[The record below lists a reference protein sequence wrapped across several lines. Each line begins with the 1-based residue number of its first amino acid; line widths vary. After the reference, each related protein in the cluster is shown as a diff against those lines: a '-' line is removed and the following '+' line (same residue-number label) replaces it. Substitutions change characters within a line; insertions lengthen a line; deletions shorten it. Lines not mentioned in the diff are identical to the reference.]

1 MLVSWLFNSIDSS
14 LQPSVA
20 YFETAKELWDDL
32 KERFSVGNAP
42 RIYQLK
48 SDIAGAKQQGQSVV
62 TYYTRLKSMWD
73 ELGSYLRIPAC
84 TCGGCVCNLTVDFL
98 RDKEEEKIHQFL
110 MGLDDVYDTIRTT
123 ILSMDPLPS
132 LNKVYSTVIQEERH
146 KSVVRGR
153 EEHSEAVGFAVHVR
167 KGEKPTC
174 THCGKVGHEISQCF
188 EIVGYPE
195 GWGRG
200 RRGGRGGRG
209 TGGGRGRGRAQAN
222 AMQGDNS
229 AAHDVSGPGTQPKIT
244 GLSDEQVQQ
253 IRAILG
259 SSNVTFQSDSSDKLQ
274 GLHFEDADWCGQHN
288 IHHGGED
295 QCITK
300 VRELRQ
306 LVQQL
311 HERVAQLEANRSQDR
326 RMRHGLSRTTTCENR
341 DRRPRH
347 GSSTSSNCE
356 NRDRRLRHGSST
368 SNTRVN
374 RDRRPRHDSSSYID
388 FFSHHRQQFIS
399 SDNVSLPPH
408 LQQRNNHFVHVRDSG
423 RKYDTLNRISADPDD
438 NGKDEESNPFH
449 DSKPTLMSC
458 VEAARHR
465 LYTQKSTCF
474 QWVIAKSI
482 QLRNDNIFQISEKV
496 VHESIPFDSP
506 PIFDKYPDDEDD
518 VFIVMDETETKVN
531 LFDSPIFIDEEVVDD
546 LSVPSTSP
554 TGFAKSSN
562 LESNSLS
569 YVRDYLFVDCTTRF
583 WFLMCYGLSSSSYS
597 SSSDVS
603 LCLLVSLSLPIRTAS
618 YPFGK
623 KGWRALDLE
632 TNNFVI
638 SRDIVFVE
646 NEFPFVKTYEDNG
659 KSGCDLDKR
668 SFGDVLN
675 VHESDLTVQNDA
687 IGDEGSEL
695 QARGSDQSGHKC
707 QNSDTSVDCA
717 PEMNPQETEPNDSY
731 VTDATTM
738 TQEVTRDLMPRT
750 RQPPAKLRD
759 YICYTAQVDHSHAHP
774 TSTGSSGTPYS
785 ISHYVNCN
793 NFSMAHRVFL
803 NAVTK
808 EKEPE
813 YFGEAMKN
821 KNWQE
826 AMKAE
831 IKALEANG
839 TWTVEELPQGKTPI
853 GCKWVYRIKYHSDGT
868 IERYKARLVA
878 LGNRQVEGIDY
889 TETFSPVAKMG
900 TIRTVLAVAI
910 AKGWELHQMDVHN
923 AFLHGELHEEVYM
936 RLPPG
941 FTSSLSGK
949 VCQLKK
955 SLYGLRQAPRM
966 WFSKLTTALQKYGF
980 TQSRADYSLFVCA
993 KGTTFLTVL
1002 VYVDDL
1008 IVAGNDCEA
1017 IKKFKQYLSGT
1028 FHMKDLGL
1036 LKYFLGIE
1044 MARGSTGLFLSQRKY
1059 TLDILAECGLLGA
1072 KPAQT
1077 PIEQNHNLSKA
1088 TGVVMLDPEK
1098 YRRLIGRLIYLTFT
1112 RPELCYAVHVL
1123 AQFMQAPLQTHYDAA
1138 LRVVRYLKGHPGQG
1152 ILLRTDS
1159 DLKLYGYCDSDW
1171 ASCPITRRSLTGY
1184 FVKLGNS
1191 PISWRTKKQ
1200 PTVSRSS
1207 AEAEYRSMA
1216 TLTCEL
1222 TWLKSVLSFLGVS
1235 QVQPTQ
1241 LFCDSQAAL
1250 HIAANPV
1257 FHERTKHIEVDCHF
1271 VRDQIRDGRI
1281 STAHV
1286 SSSEQLADL
1295 FTKALGKKQFDY
1307 LTSKLGICD
1316 LHAPT

>member
-1 MLVSWLFNSIDSS
+1 MGDTDDEVKIEKTVTATKPIDSSSPFYFSPSDNPGMSITSCILKGENYDLWVKAMRNSLRAKNKLGFVDGTINKLKLTDSQVAVWDSSNSMLVSWLFNSIDSS

-209 TGGGRGRGRAQAN
+209 TGRGRGRGRAQAN

-244 GLSDEQVQQ
+244 GL
-253 IRAILG
+253 
-259 SSNVTFQSDSSDKLQ
+259 
-274 GLHFEDADWCGQHN
+274 HFEDADWCG
-288 IHHGGED
+288 
-295 QCITK
+295 
-300 VRELRQ
+300 
-306 LVQQL
+306 
-311 HERVAQLEANRSQDR
+311 SR
-326 RMRHGLSRTTTCENR
+326 RC
-341 DRRPRH
+341 
-347 GSSTSSNCE
+347 
-356 NRDRRLRHGSST
+356 
-368 SNTRVN
+368 
-374 RDRRPRHDSSSYID
+374 
-388 FFSHHRQQFIS
+388 
-399 SDNVSLPPH
+399 
-408 LQQRNNHFVHVRDSG
+408 
-423 RKYDTLNRISADPDD
+423 
-438 NGKDEESNPFH
+438 
-449 DSKPTLMSC
+449 
-458 VEAARHR
+458 
-465 LYTQKSTCF
+465 
-474 QWVIAKSI
+474 
-482 QLRNDNIFQISEKV
+482 
-496 VHESIPFDSP
+496 
-506 PIFDKYPDDEDD
+506 
-518 VFIVMDETETKVN
+518 VFI
-531 LFDSPIFIDEEVVDD
+531 
-546 LSVPSTSP
+546 
-554 TGFAKSSN
+554 G
-562 LESNSLS
+562 
-569 YVRDYLFVDCTTRF
+569 
-583 WFLMCYGLSSSSYS
+583 
-597 SSSDVS
+597 
-603 LCLLVSLSLPIRTAS
+603 

-949 VCQLKK
+949 VCRLKK